1 MGNACTWR
9 ERRADETDE
18 ARAEAFRSAGLPP
31 ILARL
36 LASRGVTE
44 EGREAFLD
52 PSLTRLA
59 RSDDL
64 PGMTEA
70 VQVILP
76 FLHTKRKIVVFGDY
90 DADGV
95 CASAILV
102 TALRRLGGNA
112 EAFIPHRF
120 GEGYGMTAASL
131 ERLWCEHAD
140 AALVVTVD
148 NGISSP
154 DEVAKLKVKGIQVV
168 VTDHHLPGENLPKA
182 DALVNPRVQSCPG
195 SADLCGAGVAFFL
208 ASALAQAATE
218 KGLYTGPKFSGPL
231 LVLAGLATVADLVP
245 LKEQNRILV
254 AQSLAYFNRCAPC
267 GLREL
272 RDKAARSAAA
282 LTARDYGFLLAPR
295 INAAGRMKTADAA
308 FDLLVCTDE
317 DREEARQ
324 LASRID
330 GFNGERRGFE
340 QTMYEEACKQIQEAW
355 KIKKVWQSLAEEDQK
370 NCKKRIRK
378 AWKIKKTWKIK
389 KAWKKYSRGK
399 FEENLS
405 AVVVRNAG
413 GTAEATKKQGWHLG
427 VAGIVA
433 SRLLEHYHVPVA
445 VAVGETGSVRAPDG
459 YNVHDA
465 LAAASEHLVRFG
477 GHAAAGGF
485 TVKPGA
491 FEAFRA
497 AFTTAC
503 AKQRKEHALDA
514 DARDFD
520 GWVEPGD
527 LTPGLYADLR
537 RLEPFGEGNPEPVFG
552 LRGVTLREVRVM
564 GVEGRHLSLA
574 FVNRDVPRAI
584 WWGHGGRAEDL
595 RKHAARPYDVFF
607 TLTTSGFDSALPHLE
622 LRVVDLRPTSFS

>member
-18 ARAEAFRSAGLPP
+18 ARAEAFRTAGLPP

-168 VTDHHLPGENLPKA
+168 VTDHHLPGENLPEA

-317 DREEARQ
+317 DRERARQ

-340 QTMYEEACKQIQEAW
+340 QTMFQEACAQIDKAG
-355 KIKKVWQSLAEEDQK
+355 EEDLQ
-370 NCKKRIRK
+370 
-378 AWKIKKTWKIK
+378 
-389 KAWKKYSRGK
+389 
-399 FEENLS
+399 
-405 AVVVRNAG
+405 AVVAWDAG
-413 GTAEATKKQGWHLG
+413 CVTGATKGQRWHLG

-433 SRLLEHYHVPVA
+433 SRLLEHYHVPAA

-552 LRGVTLREVRVM
+552 LRGVTLREVRVI

>member
-218 KGLYTGPKFSGPL
+218 KGLYTGPKFGGPL

-295 INAAGRMKTADAA
+295 INAAGRMKTADVAL
-308 FDLLVCTDE
+308 DLLVCTDE
-317 DREEARQ
+317 DRERARQ

-340 QTMYEEACKQIQEAW
+340 QTMFQEACAQIDKAG
-355 KIKKVWQSLAEEDQK
+355 EEDLQ
-370 NCKKRIRK
+370 
-378 AWKIKKTWKIK
+378 
-389 KAWKKYSRGK
+389 
-399 FEENLS
+399 
-405 AVVVRNAG
+405 AVVAWDAG
-413 GTAEATKKQGWHLG
+413 CVTGATKGQRWHLG

-433 SRLLEHYHVPVA
+433 SRLLEHYHVPAA

>member
-18 ARAEAFRSAGLPP
+18 ARAEAFRTAGLPP

-154 DEVAKLKVKGIQVV
+154 DEVAKLKVKGIRVV
-168 VTDHHLPGENLPKA
+168 VTDHHLPGENLPEA

-295 INAAGRMKTADAA
+295 INAAGRMETADVA

-317 DREEARQ
+317 DRERARQ

-340 QTMYEEACKQIQEAW
+340 QTMFQEACAQIDKAG
-355 KIKKVWQSLAEEDQK
+355 EEDLQ
-370 NCKKRIRK
+370 
-378 AWKIKKTWKIK
+378 
-389 KAWKKYSRGK
+389 
-399 FEENLS
+399 
-405 AVVVRNAG
+405 AVVAWDAG
-413 GTAEATKKQGWHLG
+413 CVTGATKGQRWHLG

-433 SRLLEHYHVPVA
+433 SRLLEHYHVPAA

-607 TLTTSGFDSALPHLE
+607 TLTTSGFDSVLPHLE

>member
-295 INAAGRMKTADAA
+295 INAAGRMKTADVA

-317 DREEARQ
+317 DRERARQ

-340 QTMYEEACKQIQEAW
+340 QTMFQEACAQIDKAG
-355 KIKKVWQSLAEEDQK
+355 EEDLQ
-370 NCKKRIRK
+370 
-378 AWKIKKTWKIK
+378 
-389 KAWKKYSRGK
+389 
-399 FEENLS
+399 
-405 AVVVRNAG
+405 AVVAWDAG
-413 GTAEATKKQGWHLG
+413 CVTGATKGKRWHLG

-433 SRLLEHYHVPVA
+433 SRLLEHYHVPAA

>member
-295 INAAGRMKTADAA
+295 INAAGRMKTADVA

-317 DREEARQ
+317 DREGARQ

-340 QTMYEEACKQIQEAW
+340 QTMYQEACAQIDKAG
-355 KIKKVWQSLAEEDQK
+355 EEDLQ
-370 NCKKRIRK
+370 
-378 AWKIKKTWKIK
+378 
-389 KAWKKYSRGK
+389 
-399 FEENLS
+399 
-405 AVVVRNAG
+405 AVVAWDAG
-413 GTAEATKKQGWHLG
+413 CVTGATKGQRWHLG
-427 VAGIVA
+427 IAGIVA
-433 SRLLEHYHVPVA
+433 SRLLEHYHVPAA

>member
-1 MGNACTWR
+1 MGNTDTWR
-9 ERRADETDE
+9 ERRFDETDE
-18 ARAEAFRSAGLPP
+18 ARAEAFRSAGLSP

-36 LASRGVTE
+36 LASRGVTK

-59 RSDDL
+59 CPKDL
-64 PGMTEA
+64 PGIAEA
-70 VQVILP
+70 VRVILP
-76 FLHTKRKIVVFGDY
+76 FLRAKQKIVVFGDY

-102 TALRRLGGNA
+102 TALRHLGGSA

-120 GEGYGMTAASL
+120 DEGYGMTAASL
-131 ERLWCEHAD
+131 ERLLREQKD
-140 AALVVTVD
+140 VALVVTVD

-154 DEVAKLKVKGIQVV
+154 DEVAELRARGIQVV
-168 VTDHHLPGENLPKA
+168 VTDHHLPGETLPQA

-195 SADLCGAGVAFFL
+195 CADLCGAGVAFFL

-218 KGLYTGPKFSGPL
+218 EGLYTGPKFSGPL

-254 AQSLAYFNRCAPC
+254 AQSLALFNRCAPC

-295 INAAGRMKTADAA
+295 INAAGRMDTARAA
-308 FDLLVCTDE
+308 FDLLVCTVE
-317 DREEARQ
+317 DREDARQ

-330 GFNGERRGFE
+330 GFNGLRRGFE
-340 QTMYEEACKQIQEAW
+340 QAMFQEACAQIDKAE
-355 KIKKVWQSLAEEDQK
+355 KEEDVQ
-370 NCKKRIRK
+370 
-378 AWKIKKTWKIK
+378 
-389 KAWKKYSRGK
+389 
-399 FEENLS
+399 
-405 AVVVRNAG
+405 AVVAWDAG
-413 GTAEATKKQGWHLG
+413 CVAGTTREQGWHLG

-433 SRLLEHYHVPVA
+433 SRLLEHYHVPAA

-485 TVKPGA
+485 TVKQGA

-497 AFTTAC
+497 AFTAAC
-503 AKQRKEHALDA
+503 AEQRGGRAPDA

-520 GWVEPGD
+520 GWVEPGELTLD
-527 LTPGLYADLR
+527 LFKALR

-564 GVEGRHLSLA
+564 GVEGKHLSLA
-574 FVNRDVPRAI
+574 FVNRDVPRAV

-595 RKHAARPYDVFF
+595 RKHAAKPYDILF

-622 LRVVDLRPTSFS
+622 LRIVDLRPA

>member
-9 ERRADETDE
+9 ERRADETDG

-154 DEVAKLKVKGIQVV
+154 DEVAKLKVKGIRVV

-218 KGLYTGPKFSGPL
+218 KGLYTGPKFGGPL

-295 INAAGRMKTADAA
+295 INAAGRMATADAA
-308 FDLLVCTDE
+308 FKLLACTDE

-340 QTMYEEACKQIQEAW
+340 QTMYQEACAQIDKAG
-355 KIKKVWQSLAEEDQK
+355 EEDLQ
-370 NCKKRIRK
+370 
-378 AWKIKKTWKIK
+378 
-389 KAWKKYSRGK
+389 
-399 FEENLS
+399 
-405 AVVVRNAG
+405 AVVAWDAG
-413 GTAEATKKQGWHLG
+413 CVTGATKGQRWHLG

-433 SRLLEHYHVPVA
+433 SRLLEHYHVPAA

>member
-154 DEVAKLKVKGIQVV
+154 DEVAKLKVKGIRVV

-195 SADLCGAGVAFFL
+195 SADLCGAGIAFFL

-295 INAAGRMKTADAA
+295 INAAGRMKTADVA

-317 DREEARQ
+317 DREGARQ

-340 QTMYEEACKQIQEAW
+340 QTMFQEACAQIDKAG
-355 KIKKVWQSLAEEDQK
+355 EEDLQ
-370 NCKKRIRK
+370 
-378 AWKIKKTWKIK
+378 
-389 KAWKKYSRGK
+389 
-399 FEENLS
+399 
-405 AVVVRNAG
+405 AVVAWDAG
-413 GTAEATKKQGWHLG
+413 CVTGATKGQRWHLG

-433 SRLLEHYHVPVA
+433 SRLLEHYHVPAA

-520 GWVEPGD
+520 GWLEPGD

-574 FVNRDVPRAI
+574 FVNRDVPRAV
-584 WWGHGGRAEDL
+584 WWGHGEKAETLRA
-595 RKHAARPYDVFF
+595 HAARPYDVLF
-607 TLTTSGFDSALPHLE
+607 TLTASDFGTDLPHPE
-622 LRVVDLRPTSFS
+622 LRIVDLRLTQS

>member
-18 ARAEAFRSAGLPP
+18 ARAEAFRTAGLPP

-154 DEVAKLKVKGIQVV
+154 DEVAKLKVKGIRVV

-295 INAAGRMKTADAA
+295 INAAGRMKTADVA
-308 FDLLVCTDE
+308 FKLLVCTDE
-317 DREEARQ
+317 DREGARQ
-324 LASRID
+324 LASCID

-340 QTMYEEACKQIQEAW
+340 QTMFQEACAQIDKAG
-355 KIKKVWQSLAEEDQK
+355 EEDLQ
-370 NCKKRIRK
+370 
-378 AWKIKKTWKIK
+378 
-389 KAWKKYSRGK
+389 
-399 FEENLS
+399 
-405 AVVVRNAG
+405 AVVAWDAG
-413 GTAEATKKQGWHLG
+413 CVTGATKGQRWHLG

-433 SRLLEHYHVPVA
+433 SRLLEHYHVPAA

>member
-18 ARAEAFRSAGLPP
+18 ARAEAFRTAGLPP

-154 DEVAKLKVKGIQVV
+154 DEVAKLKVKGIRVV

-218 KGLYTGPKFSGPL
+218 KGLYTGPKFGGPL

-308 FDLLVCTDE
+308 FKLLACTDE

-340 QTMYEEACKQIQEAW
+340 QTMYQEACAQIDKAG
-355 KIKKVWQSLAEEDQK
+355 EEDLQ
-370 NCKKRIRK
+370 
-378 AWKIKKTWKIK
+378 
-389 KAWKKYSRGK
+389 
-399 FEENLS
+399 
-405 AVVVRNAG
+405 AVVAWDAG
-413 GTAEATKKQGWHLG
+413 CVTGATKGQRWHLG

-433 SRLLEHYHVPVA
+433 SRLLEHYHVPAA

>member
-154 DEVAKLKVKGIQVV
+154 DEVAKLKVKGIRVV

-231 LVLAGLATVADLVP
+231 LVLTGLATVADLVP

-295 INAAGRMKTADAA
+295 INAAGRMETADVA

-317 DREEARQ
+317 DRERARQ

-340 QTMYEEACKQIQEAW
+340 QTMFQEACAQIDKAG
-355 KIKKVWQSLAEEDQK
+355 EEDLQ
-370 NCKKRIRK
+370 
-378 AWKIKKTWKIK
+378 
-389 KAWKKYSRGK
+389 
-399 FEENLS
+399 
-405 AVVVRNAG
+405 AVVAWDAG
-413 GTAEATKKQGWHLG
+413 CVTGATKGQRWHLG

-433 SRLLEHYHVPVA
+433 SRLLEHYHVPAA

-491 FEAFRA
+491 FEAFRV

>member
-59 RSDDL
+59 RSNDL
-64 PGMTEA
+64 PGMMEA

-154 DEVAKLKVKGIQVV
+154 DEVAKLKVKGIRVV

-295 INAAGRMKTADAA
+295 INAAGRMATADAA
-308 FDLLVCTDE
+308 FKLLACTDE

-340 QTMYEEACKQIQEAW
+340 QTMYQEACAQIDKAG
-355 KIKKVWQSLAEEDQK
+355 EEDLQ
-370 NCKKRIRK
+370 
-378 AWKIKKTWKIK
+378 
-389 KAWKKYSRGK
+389 
-399 FEENLS
+399 
-405 AVVVRNAG
+405 AVVAWDAG
-413 GTAEATKKQGWHLG
+413 CVTGATKGQRWHLG

-433 SRLLEHYHVPVA
+433 SRLLEHYHVPAA

>member
-120 GEGYGMTAASL
+120 KEGYGMTAASL
-131 ERLWCEHAD
+131 ARLLCKHAD

-295 INAAGRMKTADAA
+295 INAAGRMATADAA
-308 FDLLVCTDE
+308 FKLLACTDE

-340 QTMYEEACKQIQEAW
+340 QTMYQEACAQIDKAG
-355 KIKKVWQSLAEEDQK
+355 EEDLQ
-370 NCKKRIRK
+370 
-378 AWKIKKTWKIK
+378 
-389 KAWKKYSRGK
+389 
-399 FEENLS
+399 
-405 AVVVRNAG
+405 AVVAWDAG
-413 GTAEATKKQGWHLG
+413 CVTGATKGKRWHLG

-433 SRLLEHYHVPVA
+433 SRLLEHYHVPAA

-564 GVEGRHLSLA
+564 GVEGRHLSLV

>member
-154 DEVAKLKVKGIQVV
+154 DEVAKLKVKGIRVV

-195 SADLCGAGVAFFL
+195 SADLCGAGIAFFL

-295 INAAGRMKTADAA
+295 INAAGRMKTADVA

-317 DREEARQ
+317 DREGARQ

-340 QTMYEEACKQIQEAW
+340 QTMFQEACAQIDKAG
-355 KIKKVWQSLAEEDQK
+355 EEDLQ
-370 NCKKRIRK
+370 
-378 AWKIKKTWKIK
+378 
-389 KAWKKYSRGK
+389 
-399 FEENLS
+399 
-405 AVVVRNAG
+405 AVVAWDAG
-413 GTAEATKKQGWHLG
+413 CVTGATKGQRWHLG

-433 SRLLEHYHVPVA
+433 SRLLEHYHVPAA

-520 GWVEPGD
+520 GWLEPGD
-527 LTPGLYADLR
+527 LTPDLYADLR

-584 WWGHGGRAEDL
+584 WWGHGERAEEL

-607 TLTTSGFDSALPHLE
+607 TLTTSSFDSALPHLE

>member
-154 DEVAKLKVKGIQVV
+154 DEVAKLKVKGIRVV

-195 SADLCGAGVAFFL
+195 SADLCGAGIAFFL

-295 INAAGRMKTADAA
+295 INAAGRMKTADVA

-317 DREEARQ
+317 DREGARQ

-340 QTMYEEACKQIQEAW
+340 QTMFQEACAQIDKAG
-355 KIKKVWQSLAEEDQK
+355 EEDLQ
-370 NCKKRIRK
+370 
-378 AWKIKKTWKIK
+378 
-389 KAWKKYSRGK
+389 
-399 FEENLS
+399 
-405 AVVVRNAG
+405 AVVAWDAG
-413 GTAEATKKQGWHLG
+413 CVTGATKGQRWHLG

-433 SRLLEHYHVPVA
+433 SRLLEHYHVPAA

-520 GWVEPGD
+520 GWLEPGD

-584 WWGHGGRAEDL
+584 WWGHGERAEEL

-607 TLTTSGFDSALPHLE
+607 TLTTSSFDSALPHLE

>member
-18 ARAEAFRSAGLPP
+18 ARAEAFRTAGLPP

-154 DEVAKLKVKGIQVV
+154 DEVAKLKVKGIRVV

-218 KGLYTGPKFSGPL
+218 KGLYTGPKFGGPL

-295 INAAGRMKTADAA
+295 INAAGRMATADAA
-308 FDLLVCTDE
+308 FKLLACTDE

-340 QTMYEEACKQIQEAW
+340 QTMYQEACAQIDKAG
-355 KIKKVWQSLAEEDQK
+355 EEDLQ
-370 NCKKRIRK
+370 
-378 AWKIKKTWKIK
+378 
-389 KAWKKYSRGK
+389 
-399 FEENLS
+399 
-405 AVVVRNAG
+405 AVVAWDAG
-413 GTAEATKKQGWHLG
+413 CVTGATKGQGWHLG

-445 VAVGETGSVRAPDG
+445 VVVGETGSVRAPDG

-485 TVKPGA
+485 TITVKPGA

>member
-154 DEVAKLKVKGIQVV
+154 DEVAKLKVKGIRVV

-195 SADLCGAGVAFFL
+195 SADLCGAGIAFFL

-295 INAAGRMKTADAA
+295 INAAGRMKTADVA

-317 DREEARQ
+317 DREGARQ

-340 QTMYEEACKQIQEAW
+340 QTMFQEACAQIDKAG
-355 KIKKVWQSLAEEDQK
+355 EEDLQ
-370 NCKKRIRK
+370 
-378 AWKIKKTWKIK
+378 
-389 KAWKKYSRGK
+389 
-399 FEENLS
+399 
-405 AVVVRNAG
+405 AVVAWDAG
-413 GTAEATKKQGWHLG
+413 CVTGATKGQRWHLG

-433 SRLLEHYHVPVA
+433 SRLLEHYHVPAA

-520 GWVEPGD
+520 GWLEPGD

-607 TLTTSGFDSALPHLE
+607 TLTTSSFDSALPHLE

>member
-154 DEVAKLKVKGIQVV
+154 DEVAKLKVKGIRVV

-295 INAAGRMKTADAA
+295 INAAGRMATADAA
-308 FDLLVCTDE
+308 FKLLACTDE

-340 QTMYEEACKQIQEAW
+340 QTMYQEACAQIDKAG
-355 KIKKVWQSLAEEDQK
+355 EEDLQ
-370 NCKKRIRK
+370 
-378 AWKIKKTWKIK
+378 
-389 KAWKKYSRGK
+389 
-399 FEENLS
+399 
-405 AVVVRNAG
+405 AVVAWDAG
-413 GTAEATKKQGWHLG
+413 CVTGATKGQRWHLG

-433 SRLLEHYHVPVA
+433 SRLLEHYHVPAA

-491 FEAFRA
+491 FEAFRV

>member
-218 KGLYTGPKFSGPL
+218 KGLYTGPKFGGPL

-295 INAAGRMKTADAA
+295 INAAGRMKTADVA

-317 DREEARQ
+317 DREGARQ

-340 QTMYEEACKQIQEAW
+340 QTMYQEACAQIDKAG
-355 KIKKVWQSLAEEDQK
+355 EEDLQ
-370 NCKKRIRK
+370 
-378 AWKIKKTWKIK
+378 
-389 KAWKKYSRGK
+389 
-399 FEENLS
+399 
-405 AVVVRNAG
+405 AVVAWDAG
-413 GTAEATKKQGWHLG
+413 CVTGATKGQRWHLG

-433 SRLLEHYHVPVA
+433 SRLLEHYHVPAA

>member
-18 ARAEAFRSAGLPP
+18 ARAEAFRTAGLPP

-218 KGLYTGPKFSGPL
+218 KGLYTGPKFGGPL

-295 INAAGRMKTADAA
+295 INAAGRMKTADVA

-317 DREEARQ
+317 DREGARQ

-340 QTMYEEACKQIQEAW
+340 QTMYQEACAQIDKAG
-355 KIKKVWQSLAEEDQK
+355 EEDLQ
-370 NCKKRIRK
+370 
-378 AWKIKKTWKIK
+378 
-389 KAWKKYSRGK
+389 
-399 FEENLS
+399 
-405 AVVVRNAG
+405 AVVAWDAG
-413 GTAEATKKQGWHLG
+413 CVTGATKGKRWHLG

-433 SRLLEHYHVPVA
+433 SRLLEHYHVPAA

-607 TLTTSGFDSALPHLE
+607 TLTTSGFDSSLPHLE

>member
-18 ARAEAFRSAGLPP
+18 ARAEAFRTAGLPP

-154 DEVAKLKVKGIQVV
+154 DEVAKLKVKGIRVV

-195 SADLCGAGVAFFL
+195 SADLCGAGIAFFL

-218 KGLYTGPKFSGPL
+218 KGLYTGPKFGGPL

-295 INAAGRMKTADAA
+295 INAAGRMKTADVA

-317 DREEARQ
+317 DREGARQ

-340 QTMYEEACKQIQEAW
+340 QTMFQEACAQIDKAG
-355 KIKKVWQSLAEEDQK
+355 EEDLQ
-370 NCKKRIRK
+370 
-378 AWKIKKTWKIK
+378 
-389 KAWKKYSRGK
+389 
-399 FEENLS
+399 
-405 AVVVRNAG
+405 AVVAWDAG
-413 GTAEATKKQGWHLG
+413 CVTGATKGQRWHLG

-433 SRLLEHYHVPVA
+433 SRLLEHYHVPAA

-520 GWVEPGD
+520 GWLEPGD

-584 WWGHGGRAEDL
+584 WWGHGERAEDL

-607 TLTTSGFDSALPHLE
+607 TLTTSSFDSALPHLE

>member
-18 ARAEAFRSAGLPP
+18 ARAKAFRSAGLSP

-52 PSLTRLA
+52 PSLKRLA
-59 RSDDL
+59 RSDNL
-64 PGMTEA
+64 PGIADA
-70 VQVILP
+70 VRVVLP
-76 FLHTKRKIVVFGDY
+76 FLRAKRKIVVFGDY

-120 GEGYGMTAASL
+120 NEGYGMTAASL
-131 ERLWCEHAD
+131 TRLLREQEGV
-140 AALVVTVD
+140 ALVVTVD

-154 DEVAKLKVKGIQVV
+154 NEVAALKAQGIRVV
-168 VTDHHLPGENLPKA
+168 VTDHHLPGETLPEA
-182 DALVNPRVQSCPG
+182 DALVNPRVQTSPG
-195 SADLCGAGVAFFL
+195 CADLCGAGVAFFL
-208 ASALAQAATE
+208 ASALAQAAKE
-218 KGLYTGPKFSGPL
+218 EGLYAGDKKFGGPL

-245 LKEQNRILV
+245 LTEQNRILV
-254 AQSLAYFNRCAPC
+254 AQSLAYFDRCAPC

-295 INAAGRMKTADAA
+295 INAAGRMDTARAA
-308 FDLLVCTDE
+308 FDLLVCTDG
-317 DREEARQ
+317 DREAARL

-330 GFNGERRGFE
+330 GFNGMRRGFE
-340 QTMYEEACKQIQEAW
+340 QTMFEEACAQIEAA
-355 KIKKVWQSLAEEDQK
+355 S
-370 NCKKRIRK
+370 K
-378 AWKIKKTWKIK
+378 ASG
-389 KAWKKYSRGK
+389 ACGAD
-399 FEENLS
+399 LQ
-405 AVVVRNAG
+405 AVVAWDA
-413 GTAEATKKQGWHLG
+413 AEAERKQGWHLG

-433 SRLLEHYHVPVA
+433 SRLLDHYHVPAA
-445 VAVGETGSVRAPDG
+445 VAVGATGSARAPDG

-465 LAAASEHLVRFG
+465 LAAAAEHLVRFG

-497 AFTTAC
+497 AFTAAC
-503 AKQRKEHALDA
+503 AKQRGGRAPDA
-514 DARDFD
+514 DAPACDV
-520 GWVEPGD
+520 WVEPED
-527 LTPGLYADLR
+527 LTPALHADIR

-552 LRGVTLREVRVM
+552 LRGVALREVKAM
-564 GVEGRHLSLA
+564 GAEGRHLSLL
-574 FVNRDVPRAI
+574 FVNRDVPRAV
-584 WWGHGGRAEDL
+584 WWGHGERAEGL
-595 RKHAARPYDVFF
+595 RSHAANPCDVLF
-607 TLTTSGFDSALPHLE
+607 TLTTSGFGGDQPHLE
-622 LRVVDLRPTSFS
+622 LRIVDLRPASS

>member
-18 ARAEAFRSAGLPP
+18 ARAEAFRTAGLPP

-154 DEVAKLKVKGIQVV
+154 DEVAKLKVKGIRVV

-195 SADLCGAGVAFFL
+195 SADLCGAGIAFFL

-295 INAAGRMKTADAA
+295 INAAGRMKTADVA

-317 DREEARQ
+317 DREGARQ

-340 QTMYEEACKQIQEAW
+340 QTMFQEACAQIDKAG
-355 KIKKVWQSLAEEDQK
+355 EEDLQAGV
-370 NCKKRIRK
+370 
-378 AWKIKKTWKIK
+378 AWD
-389 KAWKKYSRGK
+389 
-399 FEENLS
+399 
-405 AVVVRNAG
+405 AG
-413 GTAEATKKQGWHLG
+413 CVTGATKGQRWHLG

-433 SRLLEHYHVPVA
+433 SRLLEHYHVPAA

-520 GWVEPGD
+520 GWLEPGD

-584 WWGHGGRAEDL
+584 WWGHGERAEDL

-607 TLTTSGFDSALPHLE
+607 TLTTSDFDSVLPHLE

>member
-18 ARAEAFRSAGLPP
+18 ARAEAFRTAGLPP

-218 KGLYTGPKFSGPL
+218 KGLYTGPKFGGPL

-295 INAAGRMKTADAA
+295 INAAGRMKTADVA

-317 DREEARQ
+317 DREGARQ

-340 QTMYEEACKQIQEAW
+340 QTMYQEACAQIDKAG
-355 KIKKVWQSLAEEDQK
+355 EEDLQ
-370 NCKKRIRK
+370 
-378 AWKIKKTWKIK
+378 
-389 KAWKKYSRGK
+389 
-399 FEENLS
+399 
-405 AVVVRNAG
+405 AVVAWDAG
-413 GTAEATKKQGWHLG
+413 CVTGATKGQRWHLG

-433 SRLLEHYHVPVA
+433 SRLLEHYHVPAA

>member
-218 KGLYTGPKFSGPL
+218 KGLYTGPKFGGPL

-295 INAAGRMKTADAA
+295 INAAGRMATADAA
-308 FDLLVCTDE
+308 FKLLACTDE

-340 QTMYEEACKQIQEAW
+340 QTMYQEACAQIDKAG
-355 KIKKVWQSLAEEDQK
+355 EEDLQ
-370 NCKKRIRK
+370 
-378 AWKIKKTWKIK
+378 
-389 KAWKKYSRGK
+389 
-399 FEENLS
+399 
-405 AVVVRNAG
+405 AVVAWDAG
-413 GTAEATKKQGWHLG
+413 CVTGATKGQRWHLG

-433 SRLLEHYHVPVA
+433 SRLLEHYHVPAA

-491 FEAFRA
+491 FEAFRV

-564 GVEGRHLSLA
+564 GVEGRHLSLV

>member
-295 INAAGRMKTADAA
+295 INAAGRMKTADVA

-317 DREEARQ
+317 DREGARQ

-340 QTMYEEACKQIQEAW
+340 QTMFQEACAQIDKAG
-355 KIKKVWQSLAEEDQK
+355 EEDLQ
-370 NCKKRIRK
+370 
-378 AWKIKKTWKIK
+378 
-389 KAWKKYSRGK
+389 
-399 FEENLS
+399 
-405 AVVVRNAG
+405 AVVAWDAG
-413 GTAEATKKQGWHLG
+413 CVTGATKGQRWHLG

-433 SRLLEHYHVPVA
+433 SRLLEHYHVPAA

>member
-218 KGLYTGPKFSGPL
+218 KGLYTGPKFGGPL

-317 DREEARQ
+317 DREGARQ

-340 QTMYEEACKQIQEAW
+340 QTMYQEACAQIDKAG
-355 KIKKVWQSLAEEDQK
+355 EEDLQ
-370 NCKKRIRK
+370 
-378 AWKIKKTWKIK
+378 
-389 KAWKKYSRGK
+389 
-399 FEENLS
+399 
-405 AVVVRNAG
+405 AVVAWDAG
-413 GTAEATKKQGWHLG
+413 CVTGATKGQRWHLG

-433 SRLLEHYHVPVA
+433 SRLLEHYHVPAA

-491 FEAFRA
+491 FEAFRT
-497 AFTTAC
+497 AFTAAC

>member
-154 DEVAKLKVKGIQVV
+154 DEVAKLKVKGIRVV

-295 INAAGRMKTADAA
+295 INAAGRMATADAA
-308 FDLLVCTDE
+308 FKLLACTDE

-340 QTMYEEACKQIQEAW
+340 QTMYQEACAQIDKAG
-355 KIKKVWQSLAEEDQK
+355 EEDLQ
-370 NCKKRIRK
+370 
-378 AWKIKKTWKIK
+378 
-389 KAWKKYSRGK
+389 
-399 FEENLS
+399 
-405 AVVVRNAG
+405 AVVAWDAG
-413 GTAEATKKQGWHLG
+413 CVTGATKGQRWHLG

-433 SRLLEHYHVPVA
+433 SRLLEHYHVPAA

-622 LRVVDLRPTSFS
+622 LRVVDLRPASFS

>member
-1 MGNACTWR
+1 MGNVCTWR

-154 DEVAKLKVKGIQVV
+154 DEVAKLKVKGIRVV

-195 SADLCGAGVAFFL
+195 SADLCGAGIAFFL

-295 INAAGRMKTADAA
+295 INAAGRMKTADVA

-317 DREEARQ
+317 DREGARQ

-340 QTMYEEACKQIQEAW
+340 QTMYQEACAQIDKAG
-355 KIKKVWQSLAEEDQK
+355 EEDLQ
-370 NCKKRIRK
+370 
-378 AWKIKKTWKIK
+378 
-389 KAWKKYSRGK
+389 
-399 FEENLS
+399 
-405 AVVVRNAG
+405 AVVAWDAG
-413 GTAEATKKQGWHLG
+413 CVTGATKGQRWHLG

-433 SRLLEHYHVPVA
+433 SRLLEHYHVPAA

-520 GWVEPGD
+520 GWLEPGD

-564 GVEGRHLSLA
+564 GGEGRHLSLA

-584 WWGHGGRAEDL
+584 WWGHGERAEEL

-607 TLTTSGFDSALPHLE
+607 TLTTSSFDSALPHLE

>member
-1 MGNACTWR
+1 MGDAAAWR
-9 ERRADETDE
+9 
-18 ARAEAFRSAGLPP
+18 ARAVDA
-31 ILARL
+31 ARL
-36 LASRGVTE
+36 RALEAEGLAPLVARVVAARGVPA
-44 EGREAFLD
+44 EGLAAFLD
-52 PSLTRLA
+52 PSLARLA
-59 RSDDL
+59 RAEDL
-64 PGMTEA
+64 PGISDA

-76 FLHTKRKIVVFGDY
+76 FLRTKRKIVVFGDY

-120 GEGYGMTAASL
+120 KEGYGMTAASL
-131 ERLWCEHAD
+131 ARLLCEHAD

-154 DEVAKLKVKGIQVV
+154 REVAALRARGVAVV
-168 VTDHHLPGENLPKA
+168 VTDHHLPGEGQPRA
-182 DALVNPRVQSCPG
+182 DALVNPRVASCPG
-195 SADLCGAGVAFFL
+195 CADLCGAGVAFFL
-208 ASALAQAATE
+208 ASALARAATAA
-218 KGLYTGPKFSGPL
+218 GLYAGPKFSGPL

-245 LKEQNRILV
+245 LKGQNRILV
-254 AQSLAYFNRCAPC
+254 AQSLALFERCAPL

-272 RDKAARSAAA
+272 RDHAARSVHAP
-282 LTARDYGFLLAPR
+282 TVRDYGFLFAPR
-295 INAAGRMKTADAA
+295 INAAGRMATADAA
-308 FDLLVCTDE
+308 FDLLVCE
-317 DREEARQ
+317 DREAARRCAVTVEGFNATRRGAEARMFEAACAQ
-324 LASRID
+324 IGASE
-330 GFNGERRGFE
+330 G
-340 QTMYEEACKQIQEAW
+340 AA
-355 KIKKVWQSLAEEDQK
+355 
-370 NCKKRIRK
+370 
-378 AWKIKKTWKIK
+378 
-389 KAWKKYSRGK
+389 
-399 FEENLS
+399 
-405 AVVVRNAG
+405 AVVACGATG
-413 GTAEATKKQGWHLG
+413 GEGWHLG

-433 SRLLEHYHVPVA
+433 ARLLEHYHVPAA

-465 LAAASEHLVRFG
+465 LAAASDHLVRFG

-485 TVKPGA
+485 TITVKPGA
-491 FEAFRA
+491 FEGFTA
-497 AFTTAC
+497 AFMAAC
-503 AKQRKEHALDA
+503 AKQRAAAEAVDVRL
-514 DARDFD
+514 FD
-520 GWVEPGD
+520 GWVEPKD
-527 LTPGLYADLR
+527 LTPDLVQALR
-537 RLEPFGEGNPEPVFG
+537 GLEPFGEGNPEPVFG

>member
-18 ARAEAFRSAGLPP
+18 ARAEAFRTAGLPP

-44 EGREAFLD
+44 EGREACLE

-148 NGISSP
+148 NAISSP
-154 DEVAKLKVKGIQVV
+154 DEVAKLKVKGIRVV

-195 SADLCGAGVAFFL
+195 SADLCGAGIAFFL

-295 INAAGRMKTADAA
+295 INAAGRMKTADVA

-317 DREEARQ
+317 DREGARQ

-340 QTMYEEACKQIQEAW
+340 QTMFQEACAQID
-355 KIKKVWQSLAEEDQK
+355 KVGEEDLQ
-370 NCKKRIRK
+370 
-378 AWKIKKTWKIK
+378 
-389 KAWKKYSRGK
+389 
-399 FEENLS
+399 
-405 AVVVRNAG
+405 AVVAWDAG
-413 GTAEATKKQGWHLG
+413 CVTGATKGQRWHLG

-433 SRLLEHYHVPVA
+433 SRLLEHYHVPAA

-584 WWGHGGRAEDL
+584 WWGHGERAEEL

-607 TLTTSGFDSALPHLE
+607 TLTTSSFDSALPHLE

>member
-18 ARAEAFRSAGLPP
+18 ARAEAFRTAGLPP

-154 DEVAKLKVKGIQVV
+154 DEVAKLKVKGIRVV
-168 VTDHHLPGENLPKA
+168 VTDHHLPGENLPEA

-295 INAAGRMKTADAA
+295 INAAGRMETADVA

-317 DREEARQ
+317 DRERARQ

-340 QTMYEEACKQIQEAW
+340 QTMYQEACAQIDKAG
-355 KIKKVWQSLAEEDQK
+355 EEDLQ
-370 NCKKRIRK
+370 
-378 AWKIKKTWKIK
+378 
-389 KAWKKYSRGK
+389 
-399 FEENLS
+399 
-405 AVVVRNAG
+405 AVVAWDAG
-413 GTAEATKKQGWHLG
+413 CVTGATKGQRWHLG

-433 SRLLEHYHVPVA
+433 SRLLEHYHVPAA

>member
-59 RSDDL
+59 RSEDL

-218 KGLYTGPKFSGPL
+218 KGLYTGPKFGGPL

-295 INAAGRMKTADAA
+295 INAAGRMKTADVA

-317 DREEARQ
+317 DREGARQ

-340 QTMYEEACKQIQEAW
+340 QTMFQEACAQIDKAG
-355 KIKKVWQSLAEEDQK
+355 EEDLQ
-370 NCKKRIRK
+370 
-378 AWKIKKTWKIK
+378 
-389 KAWKKYSRGK
+389 
-399 FEENLS
+399 
-405 AVVVRNAG
+405 AVVAWDAG
-413 GTAEATKKQGWHLG
+413 CVTGATKGQRWHLG

-433 SRLLEHYHVPVA
+433 SRLLEHYHVPAA

-491 FEAFRA
+491 FEAFRV

>member
-18 ARAEAFRSAGLPP
+18 TRAEAFRLAGLPP

-52 PSLTRLA
+52 PSLGRLA
-59 RSDDL
+59 RPNDL
-64 PGMTEA
+64 PGIADA

-76 FLHTKRKIVVFGDY
+76 FLRTNRKIVVFGDY

-120 GEGYGMTAASL
+120 DEGYGMTAASL
-131 ERLWCEHAD
+131 ERLQREQEGV
-140 AALVVTVD
+140 ALVVTVD

-154 DEVAKLKVKGIQVV
+154 NEVAKLKKQGFRVV
-168 VTDHHLPGENLPKA
+168 VTDHHLPGETLPEA
-182 DALVNPRVQSCPG
+182 DALVNPRVRSCPG
-195 SADLCGAGVAFFL
+195 CADLCGAGVAFFL
-208 ASALAQAATE
+208 ASALVQAATAE
-218 KGLYTGPKFSGPL
+218 GLYAGSKFGGPL

-308 FDLLVCTDE
+308 FKLLVCTDE
-317 DREEARQ
+317 DREGARQ

-340 QTMYEEACKQIQEAW
+340 QTMFLEACAQIQEA
-355 KIKKVWQSLAEEDQK
+355 
-370 NCKKRIRK
+370 CKKRGV
-378 AWKIKKTWKIK
+378 
-389 KAWKKYSRGK
+389 S
-399 FEENLS
+399 EEEVQ
-405 AVVVRNAG
+405 AVVAWDAG
-413 GTAEATKKQGWHLG
+413 CAAEPEKKQGWHLG

-433 SRLLEHYHVPVA
+433 SRLLEHYHVPAA

-497 AFTTAC
+497 AFTAAC
-503 AKQRKEHALDA
+503 AKQRGGRAPDA

-527 LTPGLYADLR
+527 LTFDLFKALR

-584 WWGHGGRAEDL
+584 WWGHGGRAEEL

-622 LRVVDLRPTSFS
+622 LRVVDLRPA

>member
-154 DEVAKLKVKGIQVV
+154 DEVAKLKVKGIRVV

-218 KGLYTGPKFSGPL
+218 KGLYTGPKFGGPL

-295 INAAGRMKTADAA
+295 INAAGRMKTADVA

-317 DREEARQ
+317 DREGARQ

-340 QTMYEEACKQIQEAW
+340 QTMYQEACAQIDKAG
-355 KIKKVWQSLAEEDQK
+355 EEDLQ
-370 NCKKRIRK
+370 
-378 AWKIKKTWKIK
+378 
-389 KAWKKYSRGK
+389 
-399 FEENLS
+399 
-405 AVVVRNAG
+405 AVVAWDAG
-413 GTAEATKKQGWHLG
+413 CVTGATKGQRWHLG

-433 SRLLEHYHVPVA
+433 SRLLEHYHVPAA

>member
-295 INAAGRMKTADAA
+295 INAAGRMKTADVA

-340 QTMYEEACKQIQEAW
+340 QTMYQEACAQIDKAG
-355 KIKKVWQSLAEEDQK
+355 EEDLQ
-370 NCKKRIRK
+370 
-378 AWKIKKTWKIK
+378 
-389 KAWKKYSRGK
+389 
-399 FEENLS
+399 
-405 AVVVRNAG
+405 AVVAWDAG
-413 GTAEATKKQGWHLG
+413 CVTGATKGQRWHLG

-433 SRLLEHYHVPVA
+433 SRLLEHYHVPAA

>member
-154 DEVAKLKVKGIQVV
+154 DEVAKLKVKGIRVV

-272 RDKAARSAAA
+272 CDKAARSAAA

-295 INAAGRMKTADAA
+295 INAAGRMKTADVA

-317 DREEARQ
+317 DREGARQ

-340 QTMYEEACKQIQEAW
+340 QTMYQEACAQIDKAG
-355 KIKKVWQSLAEEDQK
+355 EEDLQ
-370 NCKKRIRK
+370 
-378 AWKIKKTWKIK
+378 
-389 KAWKKYSRGK
+389 
-399 FEENLS
+399 
-405 AVVVRNAG
+405 AVVAWDAG
-413 GTAEATKKQGWHLG
+413 CVTGATKGQRWHLG

-433 SRLLEHYHVPVA
+433 SRLLEHYHVPAA